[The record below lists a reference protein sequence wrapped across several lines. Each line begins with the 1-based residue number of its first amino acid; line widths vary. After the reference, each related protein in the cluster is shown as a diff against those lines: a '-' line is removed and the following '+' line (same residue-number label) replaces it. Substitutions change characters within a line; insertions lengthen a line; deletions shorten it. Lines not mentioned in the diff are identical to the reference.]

1 MKGWGV
7 EPKMTMGKIEKSLIG
22 AVSDNRE
29 ILQFEKDLIS
39 KYVQFGII
47 WDALSAEIKENG
59 AMIDVINGSN
69 VFRKVNPAVQEKQKI
84 SASMTSILRIL
95 GVDAKGLADNKSLI
109 NDSGGGLRDRKRV
122 RD

>member
-1 MKGWGV
+1 
-7 EPKMTMGKIEKSLIG
+7 MTMGKIEKSLIG